1 MFLFSTVKETLLE
14 WGKHISMK
22 QHLNLRNASQ
32 FAYDLPLTM
41 EEGSVFA
48 RRLMGAIRAGYEVG
62 NIPIQLLHT
71 HRTVPSASC
80 HCWNCRIAIRH
91 RIMCCCPGCVI
102 AELLWGV
109 KKVRL
114 SGLGITLRERERME
128 REREIWREKEV
139 EEREGSP
146 WGFERYKDYTLHVS
160 WFIFGEITSLKTNSK
175 HFESPST

>member
-128 REREIWREKEV
+128 RERYGEKKRRREKEV
-139 EEREGSP
+139 ERKRGGGERGFTLRLWEVQGLYFTCFMVHF
-146 WGFERYKDYTLHVS
+146 WGK
-160 WFIFGEITSLKTNSK
+160 
-175 HFESPST
+175 

>member
-114 SGLGITLRERERME
+114 SGLGITLRERENGE
-128 REREIWREKEV
+128 RERYGEKKRWRR
-139 EEREGSP
+139 ERVHLEALRGTRTILYMFHGSFL
-146 WGFERYKDYTLHVS
+146 GK
-160 WFIFGEITSLKTNSK
+160 ITSLKTNSK